1 MKLPKTYKGMLQ
13 LLIAI
18 AEHGNDFKAERDMTE
33 SERRNIGGMIAEIQN
48 NLGEMQDTLWKFDL
62 WYDSSNYSSS
72 HKRS

>member
-1 MKLPKTYKGMLQ
+1 MLQ